1 MHRHTSRPGETKGV
15 QDVCRAE
22 KAAIRSQR
30 DRHGHAFG
38 TPVNRGREEIAVRF
52 DFRTVRKRRKDR
64 IDAYTTVLYT
74 TYLLWS
80 WAERT
85 LRDKFPDMTL
95 QQALNSLS
103 DVSIVSFQSNKSTHR
118 WTTRL
123 TDEQKKLLNLF
134 GAAKYLHVA

>member
-1 MHRHTSRPGETKGV
+1 M
-15 QDVCRAE
+15 E
-22 KAAIRSQR
+22 KA
-30 DRHGHAFG
+30 
-38 TPVNRGREEIAVRF
+38 
-52 DFRTVRKRRKDR
+52 FRTAKGELTLAPLRYRRKDR

-74 TYLLWS
+74 AYLLWS

-123 TDEQKKLLNLF
+123 TDEQEKLLNLF
-134 GAAKYLHVA
+134 GATRYLHVA